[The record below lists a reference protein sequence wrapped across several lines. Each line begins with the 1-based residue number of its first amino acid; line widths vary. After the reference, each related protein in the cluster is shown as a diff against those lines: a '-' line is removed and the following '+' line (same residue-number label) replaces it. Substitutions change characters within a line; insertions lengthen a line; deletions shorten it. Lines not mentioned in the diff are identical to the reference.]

1 MSKVNFMANLKHD
14 LPAGIVVFLI
24 AVPLC
29 LGIALA
35 SGAPL
40 FSGMIAGIVGG
51 LVIGMVS
58 GSHTSVSGP
67 AAGLTAVVLVSIQ
80 QLGSFPLFLYAVV
93 LAGLIQLALGFA
105 RAGSIANFF
114 PSSVING
121 MLTGIGIIIILK
133 QIPHALGYDKDAEG
147 DFAFWEAGGS
157 NTFTTLWNSIT
168 EFIHPGATV
177 ITLIALF
184 ILLAW
189 EKPAIKKRAGPVPGA
204 LVAVIVS
211 VLINELFKML
221 GGSWP
226 IQTEHLV
233 SIPVAENLNGFFQQ
247 FMFPDFSQWN
257 NPAVYKVAFTIAAV
271 ASIETLLCIE
281 AVDKIDPFKRSSNPN
296 RELKAQG
303 IGNLVSGLIGG
314 LPVTS
319 VIVRSSANLNAGAR
333 TKMAAIIH
341 GLLIFVCV
349 LLIPAVLNLIPLA
362 ALAAILLV
370 TGYKLAKISIFKEM
384 WASGKYQ
391 WWPFIITVAAV
402 VFTDLLTGV
411 GIGLAASIFAIL
423 KGNMKNSYFFH
434 EEEYHDGD
442 LIRIKL
448 SQEVSFLNKG
458 SIKQTLEHLPENSK
472 VVIDAAGTAYIDHDV
487 LEIIKEFGAVK
498 APAKNIQVL
507 LNGFHERYDIGDSDF
522 VHCEHIDMELG
533 ALGANSQSNKQK
545 TSVLN

>member
-1 MSKVNFMANLKHD
+1 MSKVNFMANLKYD

-147 DFAFWEAGGS
+147 DFAFWEASGS
-157 NTFTTLWNSIT
+157 NTFSTLWNSIT

-177 ITLIALF
+177 ITIIALF

-458 SIKQTLEHLPENSK
+458 SIKQTLEHLPANSK
-472 VVIDAAGTAYIDHDV
+472 VVIDAADTAYIDHDV
-487 LEIIKEFGAVK
+487 LEIIKEFGAIK